1 MDALD
6 FALAYAAGIVAGGFV
21 FWLGYFV
28 GRGS

>member
-6 FALAYAAGIVAGGFV
+6 CAMAFVAGLAAGGVV

-28 GRGS
+28 GRG